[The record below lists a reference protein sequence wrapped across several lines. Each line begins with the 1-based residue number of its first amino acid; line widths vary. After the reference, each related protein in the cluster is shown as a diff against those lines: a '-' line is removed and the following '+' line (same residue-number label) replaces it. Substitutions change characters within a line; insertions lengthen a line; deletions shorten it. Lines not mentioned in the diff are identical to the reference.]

1 MEPRFSL
8 IIPSYNRAATLGR
21 AIESIL
27 QQSYRAFE
35 IIVVDDGSTDQTRQ
49 LLESYPQVTYYYQVN
64 QGVSAAR
71 NRGAEMATGDWLIF
85 LDSDDELLPPALEEF
100 AEAIIN
106 YAEYNLFLSGFQ
118 LVKVNHG
125 KIVDSPA
132 SPDVYSPALSGTFTI
147 AKRSFLSISG
157 YDSSLGYAENMELFL
172 RLSQAGESPKLLES
186 MSLRYYESHG
196 GGSKNLQKK
205 DESISKILLR
215 HESKLTPKELWNLHQ
230 TLGVV
235 QLRRGRFA
243 VARQTLGK
251 AIRFRP
257 LELTT
262 YVRFLIAC
270 FPFLSRQIYKSD
282 SFIS

>member
-27 QQSYRAFE
+27 QQSYPAFE

-49 LLESYPQVTYYYQVN
+49 LLESYPQVTYYYQEN

-71 NRGAEMATGDWLIF
+71 NKGAEMATGDWLIF

-106 YAEYNLFLSGFQ
+106 YAEYSLFLSGFQ
-118 LVKVNHG
+118 LVKISHG
-125 KIVDSPA
+125 KSVDSPA
-132 SPDVYSPALSGTFTI
+132 SPTAYSPALSGTFTV
-147 AKRSFLSISG
+147 AKSSFLSISG

-172 RLSQAGESPKLLES
+172 RLSQAGESPKILES
-186 MSLRYYESHG
+186 MSLRYYESQG

-243 VARQTLGK
+243 IARQTLGK
-251 AIRFRP
+251 AIQFRP
-257 LELTT
+257 FEIST
-262 YVRFLIAC
+262 YFRFLIAC

-282 SFIS
+282 SFTS

>member
-1 MEPRFSL
+1 M
-8 IIPSYNRAATLGR
+8 IIPSYNRAATLCR

-27 QQSYRAFE
+27 LQTYPAFE
-35 IIVVDDGSTDQTRQ
+35 IIVVDDGSTDETRRVV
-49 LLESYPQVTYYYQVN
+49 EGYSQVIYFFQEN

-71 NRGAEMATGDWLIF
+71 NWGAELSTGNWLIF
-85 LDSDDELLPPALEEF
+85 LDSDDELLPQALEEF

-125 KIVDSPA
+125 NSVDSPA
-132 SPDVYSPALSGTFTI
+132 SPGAYSPALSGTFTV

-172 RLSQAGESPKLLES
+172 RLSHVGESPKVLES
-186 MSLRYYESHG
+186 MSLRYYESQG
-196 GGSKNLQKK
+196 GGSKNLCKM
-205 DESISKILLR
+205 DEAISKILFK
-215 HESKLTPKELWNLHQ
+215 HQKKMAPKELWNLHQ
-230 TLGVV
+230 TLGVI
-235 QLRRGRFA
+235 QLRREKFA
-243 VARQTLGK
+243 FARQTLGN

>member
-1 MEPRFSL
+1 M
-8 IIPSYNRAATLGR
+8 GR

-27 QQSYRAFE
+27 QQSYPAFE

-49 LLESYPQVTYYYQVN
+49 LLESYPQVTYYYQEN

-106 YAEYNLFLSGFQ
+106 YVEYNLFLSGFQ

-132 SPDVYSPALSGTFTI
+132 SPDVYSPSLSGTFTI

-172 RLSQAGESPKLLES
+172 RLSHAGESPKVLES

-196 GGSKNLQKK
+196 GGSKNLCKM
-205 DESISKILLR
+205 DEGISKILLK
-215 HESKLTPKELWNLHQ
+215 HQKKMAPKELWNLHQ
-230 TLGVV
+230 TLGVI

-243 VARQTLGK
+243 IARQTLGK

-270 FPFLSRQIYKSD
+270 FPFLSRQFYKSD